1 MFLAVIHPTYLF
13 VLKDYERYTNG
24 LRSTRSWLLGD
35 REPLYQFLLICPL
48 LHAAGSSGSEEE
60 GEPLLSKTLT
70 RYLDLLLQNHPF
82 TRFVYRCFVVA
93 TVISWFF
100 PAEYAYYMSYVW
112 DFVAMVSAGR

>member
-1 MFLAVIHPTYLF
+1 M
-13 VLKDYERYTNG
+13 
-24 LRSTRSWLLGD
+24 LGD